1 MIDPVAVKDFISP
14 KTFGI
19 LAYVCSTIHILC
31 GLVFTGII
39 IDLKNREAEK
49 FTCDGAVESTT
60 QVAVK
65 CFSRYQQ
72 DYNAP
77 LPFYIFVLLS
87 VRFPI
92 IVAVVYSLWV
102 RRRVEQVDK
111 TRNETQTDGE
121 GNNQVHNR
129 TFYVFRFYFIH
140 LAIRVLCGVLFAV
153 LQHVLLFP
161 RGFDSKF
168 DCSLPPT
175 LEVLS
180 KIPKNT
186 SVSQLIQRL
195 FHVKLRLTNT

>member
-1 MIDPVAVKDFISP
+1 MIDPVAVKDFVLP

-39 IDLKNREAEK
+39 IDLKNREADK
-49 FTCDGAVESTT
+49 FACEVAQEIAT
-60 QVAVK
+60 QVDKA

-87 VRFPI
+87 VWFPI

-111 TRNETQTDGE
+111 ILNETQTDGDAD
-121 GNNQVHNR
+121 NQVHSRRSNKK
-129 TFYVFRFYFIH
+129 T
-140 LAIRVLCGVLFAV
+140 
-153 LQHVLLFP
+153 P
-161 RGFDSKF
+161 
-168 DCSLPPT
+168 
-175 LEVLS
+175 VLS
-180 KIPKNT
+180 F
-186 SVSQLIQRL
+186 QRD
-195 FHVKLRLTNT
+195 